1 MKRST
6 NLILKTS
13 NQYFAIKNSNVAD
26 IVQLS
31 KGESAYM
38 SEGINN
44 LSFFYSGS
52 YIPIVNINQL
62 LGKKNDE
69 TCSCLIITRGL
80 SANNPTYIGIA
91 IDNVV
96 EATTLDDFIAL
107 PCFNTKM
114 SKIFD
119 AFFIKNNNHV
129 YILNMNKLFSMV
141 QILTPAS

>member
-31 KGESAYM
+31 KGASAYI
-38 SEGINN
+38 SNGIDN
-44 LSFFYSGS
+44 LSFFYNGN
-52 YIPIVNINQL
+52 YIPVVNIDQL
-62 LGKKNDE
+62 LGKKNDDS
-69 TCSCLIITRGL
+69 CSCIIIIRGL
-80 SANNPTYIGIA
+80 SANNPVYIGIV
-91 IDNVV
+91 IDSVV

-107 PCFNTKM
+107 PCFNSKM

-129 YILNMNKLFSMV
+129 YILNLNKLFSMV
-141 QILTPAS
+141 QVLTIAS